1 MEKIIIKRLRKIKRE
16 LLKIYKNEIW
26 YLDTKGD
33 MIADTELL
41 NKLLIISKIN
51 EEIESIIYQIIE
63 SKNS

>member
-1 MEKIIIKRLRKIKRE
+1 MEKIIIKRLRKIKSE

-26 YLDTKGD
+26 YLDTKAD
-33 MIADTELL
+33 AIADTELL

-63 SKNS
+63 SINS

>member
-1 MEKIIIKRLRKIKRE
+1 MEKIIIKKLRKIKRE

-26 YLDTKGD
+26 YLDIKEER
-33 MIADTELL
+33 IADTELL

>member
-1 MEKIIIKRLRKIKRE
+1 MEKIIIKRLRKIKRNF
-16 LLKIYKNEIW
+16 LKIYKNEIW
-26 YLDTKGD
+26 YLDTKAD
-33 MIADTELL
+33 MIADAELL

>member
-41 NKLLIISKIN
+41 NKLLIISEIN
-51 EEIESIIYQIIE
+51 EEIESIIYQIID

>member
-26 YLDTKGD
+26 YLDTKAD
-33 MIADTELL
+33 MISDTELL